1 MARPAGIPCGTSG
14 LCSGWFG
21 RPARP
26 WWCPSIVLRL
36 FRALLPLATLWVA
49 KLILDAAVDWVTR
62 GRGTLVGVWKLVAL
76 ELGLAIAS
84 DVLGRANT
92 LLDSLLGDRF
102 TNRISVRLM
111 EHSTALDLAS
121 FEDPV
126 FYDKLERARKQ
137 TTGRMGLLASLLGLG
152 QDFLSLV
159 SLSAGLIFF
168 SPWLM
173 ALLVAAVV
181 PAFLGETHFTTLA
194 YSALFRK
201 TPQRRLLDYLRLL
214 GASTQS
220 AKEVKIFGL
229 GRYLSQRYHE
239 VSESIYIEHKELS
252 IRRAIAGS
260 ALNVI
265 STGGYYGAYAVVL
278 LRYLAGGISV
288 GNLTFLTGA
297 FSRSRGYI
305 ERILLGFTDISD
317 QAIFLKDLF
326 EFFAMEPSIRSKPNA
341 IPGPRP
347 IREGFEFR
355 NVAFAYP
362 GTDRRVVNNLN
373 FRLQPLE
380 QVALIGER
388 MELGDNRGEAVGAAL
403 RSHRG
408 QYPSGWHGPSRVRRG
423 RTAPG
428 DRRDL
433 PGLHAL
439 RHAGPRE
446 HRFRPDRK
454 AGRPGSCRI
463 RGGQEPR
470 KEVGGSPAEGLR
482 SNGREAIR
490 RWRGS
495 FRRRVAK
502 TGAGARLHAGRQVLM
517 LDEPTAT
524 LDARAEYEVFQ
535 RFADLT
541 RGRMAVLI
549 SHRFST
555 VCMAN
560 RILVLAGGEI
570 RERGTH
576 EELVALGGR
585 YAELFELQAAGY
597 R

>member
-1 MARPAGIPCGTSG
+1 VVS
-14 LCSGWFG
+14 
-21 RPARP
+21 
-26 WWCPSIVLRL
+26 SIVLRL

-111 EHSTALDLAS
+111 EHSTAL
-121 FEDPV
+121 
-126 FYDKLERARKQ
+126 
-137 TTGRMGLLASLLGLG
+137 
-152 QDFLSLV
+152 
-159 SLSAGLIFF
+159 
-168 SPWLM
+168 
-173 ALLVAAVV
+173 
-181 PAFLGETHFTTLA
+181 
-194 YSALFRK
+194 
-201 TPQRRLLDYLRLL
+201 

-239 VSESIYIEHKELS
+239 VLESIYIEKKELS

-305 ERILLGFTDISD
+305 ERILSGFTDISD

-373 FRLQPLE
+373 FRLQPQE
-380 QVALIGER
+380 KVALIGE
-388 MELGDNRGEAVGAAL
+388 
-403 RSHRG
+403 
-408 QYPSGWHGPSRVRRG
+408 
-423 RTAPG
+423 
-428 DRRDL
+428 
-433 PGLHAL
+433 
-439 RHAGPRE
+439 
-446 HRFRPDRK
+446 
-454 AGRPGSCRI
+454 
-463 RGGQEPR
+463 
-470 KEVGGSPAEGLR
+470 
-482 SNGREAIR
+482 NG
-490 RWRGS
+490 
-495 FRRRVAK
+495 
-502 TGAGARLHAGRQVLM
+502 AGRQ
-517 LDEPTAT
+517 PW
-524 LDARAEYEVFQ
+524 
-535 RFADLT
+535 
-541 RGRMAVLI
+541 
-549 SHRFST
+549 
-555 VCMAN
+555 
-560 RILVLAGGEI
+560 
-570 RERGTH
+570 
-576 EELVALGGR
+576 
-585 YAELFELQAAGY
+585 
-597 R
+597 